1 MHSDQSD
8 PEKTP
13 SSEPSVYRGM
23 TRAELDAGYNNTE
36 AVHDS
41 AQHMDKWM
49 SRSSDVRSGQNAVLN
64 LQYGPKPA
72 NRLDFFKA
80 GLPDRG
86 LFIFIH
92 GGYWQRNNK
101 EMFAFVA
108 EGLCASHVNV
118 ATVGYT
124 LAPEASLSE
133 IVSEIGLAIEHLLRE
148 NHRLGFDVSKIFI
161 GGWSA
166 GGHLSAVL
174 AEHPSVK
181 GFVSISGIFDLEP
194 ISKCYLNEKL
204 TLSDAEIFDL
214 SPINRHLDNNKKVL
228 LFAGELELP
237 ELTRQSRDYASH
249 LSGSHKNLRHIL
261 VSDRDHY
268 SVLDELRLKDGAI
281 AREIVHLLD

>member
-8 PEKTP
+8 PKESQTP
-13 SSEPSVYRGM
+13 DPSVYRGM

-41 AQHMDKWM
+41 AQHMDLWM
-49 SRSSDVRSGQNAVLN
+49 SRSADVRRGQNAVLN
-64 LQYGPKPA
+64 LRYGPKPA

-108 EGLCASHVNV
+108 EGLCAGHVNV
-118 ATVGYT
+118 ATIGYT

-148 NHRLGFDVSKIFI
+148 NHRLGFDVGKIYI

-166 GGHLSAVL
+166 GGHLSAIL

-194 ISKCYLNEKL
+194 ISKCYLNQKL
-204 TLSDAEIFDL
+204 KLSDDEIFDL
-214 SPINRHLDNNKKVL
+214 SPINRHLDCNKKVL

-237 ELTRQSRDYASH
+237 ELTRQSRDYALH
-249 LSGSHKNLRHIL
+249 LSGSHKDLQHLL
-261 VSDRDHY
+261 VANKNHY
-268 SVLDELRLKDGAI
+268 SVLDELRLKDGVI
-281 AREIVHLLD
+281 AREILHLLD

>member
-1 MHSDQSD
+1 MRSDQSETGESQTHD
-8 PEKTP
+8 PN
-13 SSEPSVYRGM
+13 VYRGM
-23 TRAELDAGYNNTE
+23 TRTELDAGYNNTE

-41 AQHMDKWM
+41 AQHMEIWM
-49 SRSSDVRSGQNAVLN
+49 SRSADVRAGQNAVLD
-64 LQYGPKPA
+64 LQYGPKPT
-72 NRLDFFKA
+72 NRLDFFKSD
-80 GLPDRG
+80 LPNRG

-108 EGLCASHVNV
+108 EGLCAAHVNV
-118 ATVGYT
+118 ATIGYT

-133 IVSEIGLAIEHLLRE
+133 IVAEIGFAIEHLLRE
-148 NHRLGFDVSKIFI
+148 NHRLGFDVSKIYI

-174 AEHPSVK
+174 AEQPSVK

-204 TLSDAEIFDL
+204 KLSDSEIFDL
-214 SPINRHLDNNKKVL
+214 SPMNRHLDSSKKIL

-237 ELTRQSRDYASH
+237 ELRRQSQDYTSQLA
-249 LSGSHKNLRHIL
+249 GSHKNLRHIL
-261 VSDRDHY
+261 VANKDHY
-268 SVLDELRLKDGAI
+268 SILDELRLKDGAI
-281 AREIVHLLD
+281 AREILDLLG

>member
-1 MHSDQSD
+1 MRSDQPEPEESQTRD
-8 PEKTP
+8 PI
-13 SSEPSVYRGM
+13 VYRGM
-23 TRAELDAGYNNTE
+23 TRAELDAGYNNTA

-41 AQHMDKWM
+41 ARHMEIWM
-49 SRSSDVRSGQNAVLN
+49 SRSADVRAGQNAVLD
-64 LQYGPKPA
+64 LQYGPKPT
-72 NRLDFFKA
+72 NRLDFFKSD
-80 GLPDRG
+80 LPDRG
-86 LFIFIH
+86 LFIFVH

-108 EGLCASHVNV
+108 EGLCAGHVNV
-118 ATVGYT
+118 ATIGYT
-124 LAPEASLSE
+124 LAPEASLSK

-148 NHRLGFDVSKIFI
+148 NHRLGFDVGKIYI

-166 GGHLSAVL
+166 GGHLSAIL

-204 TLSDAEIFDL
+204 KLSDAETFDL
-214 SPINRHLDNNKKVL
+214 SPINRHLESNKKVL

-237 ELTRQSRDYASH
+237 ELRRQSWDYASH
-249 LSGSHKNLRHIL
+249 LAGSHKNLRHIL
-261 VSDRDHY
+261 VANRDHY

-281 AREIVHLLD
+281 AREILDLLD

>member
-8 PEKTP
+8 PQESQSTDP
-13 SSEPSVYRGM
+13 NVYRGM
-23 TRAELDAGYNNTE
+23 TRAELDVGYNNTE

-41 AQHMDKWM
+41 AQHMESWK
-49 SRSSDVRSGQNAVLN
+49 SRSADVRSGQNVVLD

-72 NRLDFFKA
+72 NRLDFFRSD
-80 GLPDRG
+80 LPGRG

-101 EMFAFVA
+101 DMFAFVA
-108 EGLCASHVNV
+108 EGLCAAHVNV

-124 LAPEASLSE
+124 LAPEASLSQ
-133 IVSEIGLAIEHLLRE
+133 IVAEIGLAIEHLLRE
-148 NHRLGFDVSKIFI
+148 NQKLGFDVGKIYL

-174 AEHPSVK
+174 AEHPSIK

-194 ISKCYLNEKL
+194 VSKCYLNEKL
-204 TLSDAEIFDL
+204 KLSDSETCEL
-214 SPINRHLDNNKKVL
+214 SPMNRRLSKGKKIR

-237 ELTRQSRDYASH
+237 ELRRQSQDYTSYLA
-249 LSGSHKNLRHIL
+249 GSHTDLRHIL
-261 VSDRDHY
+261 VANRDHY
-268 SVLDELRLKDGAI
+268 SILDELRLKDGAI
-281 AREIVHLLD
+281 AREILDLLD